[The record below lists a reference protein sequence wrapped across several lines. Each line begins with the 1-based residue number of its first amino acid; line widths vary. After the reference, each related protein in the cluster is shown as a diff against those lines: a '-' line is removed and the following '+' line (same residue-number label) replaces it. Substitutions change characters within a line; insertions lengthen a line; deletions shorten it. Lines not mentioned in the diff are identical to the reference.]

1 MASARRASGLPPRAP
16 GNDRPSSRDADRE
29 ELWKPMLDSISS
41 GKRLPEKSL
50 LVLGGTP
57 DTQRD
62 FLDAL
67 ATDGPSARRPHERA
81 RKPPVANHFALGYT
95 YQDVLDTDHEGEL
108 SRSAPL
114 RRAAADVPTDTLA
127 RLSLYLLASPSP
139 SFTPLVKPYLTP
151 RTIPHTL
158 VVVLL
163 DWNHPWLWIRQLRDW
178 IRALRSLIV
187 SLDDAAKDA
196 LQDNMAVLQDHG
208 RRLGGEGSTLLDPVQ
223 APRGPGEW
231 DEELGLPL
239 CVVCQNADK
248 IESLEKERG
257 WKEDEFDFI
266 LQYLRTILLK
276 HGGSLIYT
284 MPSAPGSLQT
294 LIHSTLGI
302 RSLLKQEQLRHN
314 VTDRDRVLVPPNW
327 DSWGKIRV
335 LRGDFA
341 AEEVSQKWSVDI
353 DRPQTSAQPDG
364 EESHNLNAQTP
375 SHNSNAQTPSHS
387 FNAHTPSHSFNAHT
401 PPPGEEVDANS
412 ATAIYEKEIRN
423 PESDFSLAALSNHG
437 NGIEVTSMDP
447 QVFLTEQVH
456 VLDQLRQED
465 DKEAQLKAARKEADP
480 SARNWVAAG
489 PGGED
494 ASGVVEEHIGPVQFN
509 MGGIHVNADEM
520 VKRLQDREASR
531 TNEPKA
537 STPDASDPAMSND
550 KLMSFFSGLIN
561 KGANSPAR
569 GS

>member
-1 MASARRASGLPPRAP
+1 MASTRRTSGFPARTP
-16 GNDRPSSRDADRE
+16 GSQILDENKE
-29 ELWKPMLDSISS
+29 EIWKPLLDSISS

-57 DTQRD
+57 ETQRD
-62 FLDAL
+62 FLESVS
-67 ATDGPSARRPHERA
+67 TDGPSGRRQQDRGK
-81 RKPPVANHFALGYT
+81 KPPIANQFALGYT
-95 YQDVLDTDHEGEL
+95 YQDVLDTDHE
-108 SRSAPL
+108 
-114 RRAAADVPTDTLA
+114 DTLA
-127 RLSLYLLASPSP
+127 RLSLYLLANPSP
-139 SFTPLVKPYLTP
+139 SFTPLIKPYLNP
-151 RTIPHTL
+151 RTIPNML

-178 IRALRSLIV
+178 IRVLRSLV
-187 SLDDAAKDA
+187 LSLDDASKD
-196 LQDNMAVLQDHG
+196 VLQENIAILQEKG
-208 RRLGGEGSTLLDPVQ
+208 RSLAGDGSINMENVKIPL
-223 APRGPGEW
+223 GPGEW
-231 DEELGLPL
+231 DEELGLPI

-257 WKEDEFDFI
+257 WKEAEFDFI

-302 RSLLKQEQLRHN
+302 KSLLKQEQLKHN

-327 DSWGKIRV
+327 DSWAKIRI
-335 LRGDFA
+335 LRSHFPV
-341 AEEVSQKWSVDI
+341 EEVSEKWSVDI
-353 DRPQTSAQPDG
+353 DAPRGEAGARSPPPDGDEAGPSEQQDAIAPPSQDEDPTSAT
-364 EESHNLNAQTP
+364 SL
-375 SHNSNAQTPSHS
+375 
-387 FNAHTPSHSFNAHT
+387 
-401 PPPGEEVDANS
+401 
-412 ATAIYEKEIRN
+412 YEKEIRN
-423 PESDFSLAALSNHG
+423 PEDYSQPAPFLA

-447 QVFLTEQVH
+447 QAFLTEQVH

-465 DKEAQLKAARKEADP
+465 DKEAALKAARKEADP
-480 SARNWVAAG
+480 STRSVFAAST
-489 PGGED
+489 PAADD

-531 TNEPKA
+531 SADATVT
-537 STPDASDPAMSND
+537 TPDATDPSAMSND

-561 KGANSPAR
+561 KGGAGSPSRA
-569 GS
+569 S